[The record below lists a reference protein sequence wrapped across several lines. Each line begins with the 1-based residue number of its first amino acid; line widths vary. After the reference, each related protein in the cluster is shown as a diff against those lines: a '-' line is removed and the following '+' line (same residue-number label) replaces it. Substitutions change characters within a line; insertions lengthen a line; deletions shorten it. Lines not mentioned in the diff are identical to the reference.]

1 MVEGKK
7 TKKRGPTPS
16 NLEEIFRERERLD
29 QMLQQEFRKEV
40 TILFTDICGY
50 TEYIDRRG
58 DISGRAL
65 LLKHNRIVLPLIEEH
80 EGNVIEI
87 IGDAVMASFS
97 SPSAAVEASMA
108 IQKSLYE
115 HNQKTETADR
125 IHVKMGIN
133 IGEALVDEAA
143 VYQGFTGD
151 VANVAAR
158 IQCEAGPDQILIS
171 KAVYEQVCGSE
182 DFLCRF
188 NGTIRVKGKAEPLEV
203 YRVVW
208 QEEDIVPDSEP
219 MLRAH
224 EVAAEKIGKQ
234 PLRLLELEIAREG
247 DRLKLSAHEQIP
259 GQESTIRHYEEIPVS
274 MDMIQTKCRE
284 MVETLNKANRQGR
297 VSREALVRL
306 REIGQVLHD
315 ELFSLSVKEK
325 LRKTKAEYLSLK
337 IDDQLVHVPW
347 ELLNDGRQ
355 FLCQRFNMGRL
366 VKTRQ
371 AILGVRRRVLGR
383 PLRMLIL
390 ADPEGDLKGA
400 YAEGIQIRDYTDLN
414 KDLINAF
421 LRSGNITPDSI
432 KEKIRNFDIVHFA
445 GHADY
450 NPRNAGDSGWRLTGG
465 NLKAQDITKM
475 AGTATMPALIFSNAC
490 QSARTEEWELK
501 AYFEDGIFGLGNA
514 FLLAGVK
521 HYLGT
526 FWEISDESSSRFAL
540 EFYKYL
546 LSGATIGEAIRR
558 SRLVLIK
565 EYGEETIVWAS
576 YVLYGDPTSNY
587 RDEIEAT
594 EVREEPEP
602 ARVSIPDREVRAR
615 EEVIDFAEKEVA
627 KKNRVW
633 WSVAAGIVLL
643 VAVMLWGY
651 PGFLREG
658 TIKYERAALAYYHE
672 GNFEEALDV
681 CRALENK
688 NPKVSLT
695 YLIRGNIYL
704 ANGKLDAAEQAY
716 QKSLQGRKG
725 TDVQKARALIG
736 LGRIASL
743 RKQADVALKY
753 YEQATEAAPGSRLGY
768 VSQALLLEGRGDYDE
783 ALDLFGKA
791 RALAPEDQVL
801 TAITNET
808 RKKATLARDQEKQE
822 RIDRMVKELLE
833 SMKSPSRALP
843 SDGWTSRPL
852 TMWVM
857 DFKVQGY
864 PLQEGQER
872 LLVSGITDQMLRH
885 SRARLVER
893 ALLDKLV
900 EELKL
905 GTSKLI
911 DRRSALSLGKV
922 LAARLILSGQMV
934 YSGPQVQ
941 VSMRLIE
948 TETGQIAAAVNESF
962 GSAVPAS
969 VLAERLSKNL
979 LEKLEQ
985 LYPLR
990 AKVSEAKDE
999 EIRLNIGQMVGL
1011 RTGQQF
1017 RVIDKDV
1024 TLEITSIKE
1033 DTSLAKVAK
1042 GKGPVQKNLRVEAI

>member
-1 MVEGKK
+1 MAENKI
-7 TKKRGPTPS
+7 TKGQSASS
-16 NLEEIFRERERLD
+16 NLEEIFQERERLE
-29 QMLQQEFRKEV
+29 QILEQKFRKEV
-40 TILFTDICGY
+40 TILFTDICSY
-50 TEYIDRRG
+50 TDYIDNRG
-58 DISGRAL
+58 DINGRAL
-65 LLKHNRIVLPLIEEH
+65 LLKHNRIVLPLVKEH
-80 EGNVIEI
+80 EGKIVEI

-108 IQKSLYE
+108 IQKCLYE
-115 HNQKTETADR
+115 HNVKTEAADR
-125 IHVKMGIN
+125 IHVKIGIN
-133 IGEALVDEAA
+133 IGETLVDEAA
-143 VYQGFTGD
+143 AYQGFTGD

-158 IQCEAGPDQILIS
+158 IQSQAGPEQILIS

-182 DFLCRF
+182 DFFCRF
-188 NGTIRVKGKAEPLEV
+188 HGTIQAKGKAQPLEV

-208 QEEDIVPDSEP
+208 QDEDVVLDSEP
-219 MLRAH
+219 KLRTH

-234 PLRLLELEIAREG
+234 PLRVFELEIARDG
-247 DRLKLSAHEQIP
+247 NRLKLSAHEEIP
-259 GQESTIRHYEEIPVS
+259 GEESTIRHYDEIPVS
-274 MDMIQTKCRE
+274 MEMIQRKCHE
-284 MVETLNKANRQGR
+284 MVETLNKANRKGR
-297 VSREALVRL
+297 VSREAMLKL

-325 LRKTKAEYLSLK
+325 LRKTKAEFLSLK

-347 ELLNDGRQ
+347 ELLSDGRQ

-371 AILGVRRRVLGR
+371 PILGVRSRVLGR

-400 YAEGIQIRDYTDLN
+400 YAEGIQIRDYVDRN

-421 LRSGNITPDSI
+421 LRSGNTTPDSM
-432 KEKIRNFDIVHFA
+432 KEKIRNFDFVHFA

-450 NPRNAGDSGWRLTGG
+450 NPQNTAASGWRLTGG
-465 NLKAQDITKM
+465 NLTAQDITKM

-490 QSARTEEWELK
+490 QSARTEEWTLK
-501 AYFEDGIFGLGNA
+501 VYFEDEIFGLANA

-526 FWEISDESSSRFAL
+526 FWEISDEPSSRFAI
-540 EFYKYL
+540 EFYENL
-546 LSGATIGEAIRR
+546 LSGMTIGEATRR
-558 SRLVLIK
+558 SRQALIK

-587 RDEIEAT
+587 KDQIEAS
-594 EVREEPEP
+594 EARKESEP
-602 ARVSIPDREVRAR
+602 ARISSSDGGVRTR
-615 EEVIDFAEKEVA
+615 EEVIDFADTEAPK
-627 KKNRVW
+627 RSRIW
-633 WSVAAGIVLL
+633 WSVAASIVFL

-658 TIKYERAALAYYHE
+658 TIKYERAALAYYDE
-672 GNFEEALDV
+672 GNFKEALNA
-681 CRALENK
+681 CNLLEEK
-688 NPKVSLT
+688 NAEISLS
-695 YLIRGNIYL
+695 YLIRGNIFL
-704 ANGKLDAAEQAY
+704 AKGELDVAEAAY
-716 QKSLQGRKG
+716 QKAIQGTKG
-725 TDVQKARALIG
+725 TDVQKAHALVG
-736 LGRIASL
+736 LGRLASL
-743 RKQADVALKY
+743 RKQPDDALRY
-753 YEQATEAAPGSRLGY
+753 YQQATEIAPQSRPGY
-768 VSQALLLEGRGDYDE
+768 LSQALLLEDRGDYDK

-791 RALAPEDQVL
+791 QALAPQDQTL
-801 TAITNET
+801 RAITNET
-808 RKKATLARDQEKQE
+808 RKKAILAKDQKKQE
-822 RIDRMVKELLE
+822 RIDRIVKELLE
-833 SMKSPSRALP
+833 GMKSPSRILP
-843 SDGWTSRPL
+843 SDGWTSPPL

-857 DFKVQGY
+857 DLKVQGY
-864 PLQEGQER
+864 SLQEGQER
-872 LLVSGITDQMLRH
+872 LLVSGITDQMLQRG
-885 SRARLVER
+885 RARLVER

-990 AKVSEAKDE
+990 GKVSEVKGE
-999 EIRLNIGQMVGL
+999 EISLNIGQMVGVKS
-1011 RTGQQF
+1011 GQRF
-1017 RVIDKDV
+1017 RAVDEDV
-1024 TLEITSIKE
+1024 TLEVTSIQQ
-1033 DTSLAKVAK
+1033 DTSLAKIVK
-1042 GKGPVQKNLRVEAI
+1042 GKDRLQKSLRVEAI

>member
-1 MVEGKK
+1 MAENK
-7 TKKRGPTPS
+7 TRKGQSASS
-16 NLEEIFRERERLD
+16 NLEEIFQERERLE
-29 QMLQQEFRKEV
+29 QILEQEFRKEV
-40 TILFTDICGY
+40 TIIFTDICSY
-50 TEYIDRRG
+50 TDYIDKRG
-58 DISGRAL
+58 DINGRAL
-65 LLKHNRIVLPLIEEH
+65 LLKHNRIVLPLVKEH
-80 EGNVIEI
+80 EGKIVEI

-108 IQKSLYE
+108 IQKCLYE
-115 HNQKTETADR
+115 HNVKTEVADR
-125 IHVKMGIN
+125 IHVKIGIN
-133 IGEALVDEAA
+133 MGETLVDEAA

-158 IQCEAGPDQILIS
+158 IQSQAGPEQILIS

-182 DFLCRF
+182 DFFCRF
-188 NGTIRVKGKAEPLEV
+188 HGTIQAKGKAQPLEV

-208 QEEDIVPDSEP
+208 QDEDVVLFSEP
-219 MLRAH
+219 KLRTH

-234 PLRLLELEIAREG
+234 PLRVFELEIARDG
-247 DRLKLSAHEQIP
+247 NRLKLSAHEEIP
-259 GQESTIRHYEEIPVS
+259 GEESTIRHYDEIPVS
-274 MDMIQTKCRE
+274 MDMIQTKCHE
-284 MVETLNKANRQGR
+284 MVETLNKANRKGR
-297 VSREALVRL
+297 VSREALLKL

-325 LRKTKAEYLSLK
+325 LRKTKAEFLSLK

-347 ELLNDGRQ
+347 ELLSDGRQ

-371 AILGVRRRVLGR
+371 PILGVRSRVLGR

-390 ADPEGDLKGA
+390 ADPEGDLEGA
-400 YAEGIQIRDYTDLN
+400 YAEGIQIRDYVDRN

-421 LRSGNITPDSI
+421 LRSGNTTPDSM
-432 KEKIRNFDIVHFA
+432 KEKIRNFDFVHFA

-450 NPRNAGDSGWRLTGG
+450 NPENTAESGWRLTRG
-465 NLKAQDITKM
+465 NLTAQDITKM

-490 QSARTEEWELK
+490 QSARTEEWTLK
-501 AYFEDGIFGLGNA
+501 LYFEDEIFGLANA

-526 FWEISDESSSRFAL
+526 FWEISDEPSSRFAI
-540 EFYKYL
+540 EFYENL
-546 LSGATIGEAIRR
+546 LSGMTIGEATRR
-558 SRLVLIK
+558 SRQALIK

-587 RDEIEAT
+587 KDQIEAS
-594 EVREEPEP
+594 EARKESEP
-602 ARVSIPDREVRAR
+602 ARISSSDGEVRTR
-615 EEVIDFAEKEVA
+615 EEVIDFADTEAPK
-627 KKNRVW
+627 RSRIW
-633 WSVAAGIVLL
+633 WSVAASIVFL

-658 TIKYERAALAYYHE
+658 TIKYERAALAYYDE
-672 GNFEEALDV
+672 GNFKEALNA
-681 CRALENK
+681 CNLLEEK
-688 NPKVSLT
+688 NAEISLS
-695 YLIRGNIYL
+695 YLIRGNIFL
-704 ANGKLDAAEQAY
+704 AKGELDVAEAAY
-716 QKSLQGRKG
+716 QKTIQGTKG
-725 TDVQKARALIG
+725 TDVQKAHALVG
-736 LGRIASL
+736 LGRVASL
-743 RKQADVALKY
+743 QKQPDEALKY
-753 YEQATEAAPGSRLGY
+753 YQQATEIAPQSRPGY
-768 VSQALLLEGRGDYDE
+768 LSQALLLEDRGDYDK

-791 RALAPEDQVL
+791 HALAPQDHTL
-801 TAITNET
+801 RAITNET
-808 RKKATLARDQEKQE
+808 RKKAILAKDQKKQE
-822 RIDRMVKELLE
+822 RIERIVKELLE
-833 SMKSPSRALP
+833 GMKSPSRALP
-843 SDGWTSRPL
+843 SDGWTSPPL

-857 DFKVQGY
+857 DLKVQGY
-864 PLQEGQER
+864 SLQEGQER
-872 LLVSGITDQMLRH
+872 LLVSGITGQMLHH

-893 ALLDKLV
+893 AILDKLV

-990 AKVSEAKDE
+990 GKVSEVKGE
-999 EIRLNIGQMVGL
+999 EISLNIGQMVGVK
-1011 RTGQQF
+1011 TGQRF
-1017 RVIDKDV
+1017 RAVDEDV
-1024 TLEITSIKE
+1024 TLEVTSIQQ
-1033 DTSLAKVAK
+1033 DTSLAKIVK
-1042 GKGPVQKNLRVEAI
+1042 GKERPQKGLRVEAI